1 MDPFVRLILATLLIC
16 GAWFGVRHHTRR
28 RRGDARRQLEVLAR
42 LGLAKGVSVAVVR
55 IADRGLVLG
64 VSDKGVSLVAEIAS
78 QDLEDMAGV
87 PTGGAPQP
95 AASPVLQAAP
105 QVAPQVVKGLLDES
119 RSSGDPRMGLVQRL
133 QRMTLRTNVPGSPGA
148 PIRHDLT

>member
-1 MDPFVRLILATLLIC
+1 MDPLVRLVVGTLMIS
-16 GAWFGVRHHTRR
+16 GAWLGVRRYARR
-28 RRGDARRQLEVLAR
+28 RATEGRKQLQVLAR

-64 VSDKGVSLVAEIAS
+64 VSDKGVSLVAELAS
-78 QDLEDMAGV
+78 QDLEDVAAIPAGA
-87 PTGGAPQP
+87 TPQP
-95 AASPVLQAAP
+95 AASPAPQAAP
-105 QVAPQVVKGLLDES
+105 QVVRGLLDEP

-133 QRMTLRTNVPGSPGA
+133 QRMTLRTNVPGSFGT